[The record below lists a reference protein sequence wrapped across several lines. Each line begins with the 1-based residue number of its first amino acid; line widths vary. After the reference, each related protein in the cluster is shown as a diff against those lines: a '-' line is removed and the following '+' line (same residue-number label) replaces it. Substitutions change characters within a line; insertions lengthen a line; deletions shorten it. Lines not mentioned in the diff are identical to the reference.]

1 MLKFISWGDYFS
13 TLTFLLIV
21 YYIAVGYFYFRYELL
36 GLVGIV
42 KYQSDGG
49 NISVANFEGST
60 FPEEEN
66 NQANSSND
74 IDITP
79 VVQGFLLEVSSYLE
93 QAKTENAAKQEV
105 LYALQKISARYPVLA
120 NSDYKATLASDVQDI
135 ISQHFSGV
143 FTADEIKPYL
153 FG

>member
-13 TLTFLLIV
+13 TLMFLLVI
-21 YYIAVGYFYFRYELL
+21 YYIAVGYFYFRRELL

-42 KYQSDGG
+42 RYQSDGG
-49 NISVANFEGST
+49 NISAANFEANHLW
-60 FPEEEN
+60 EQEN
-66 NQANSSND
+66 NQTNTSTD

-79 VVQGFLLEVSSYLE
+79 VVQGFLLEVGSYLE

-120 NSDYKATLASDVQDI
+120 NSDYKATLASDVHDI
-135 ISQHFSGV
+135 INQHFSGV
-143 FTADEIKPYL
+143 FTADEVKSYL
-153 FG
+153 FR